1 MTEKQTAAVPMGLGA
16 AVAPFAVMALVFVL
30 GMTFL
35 EPGNGVIVTAM
46 LSAASVAGWLAV
58 RRGASWDTLQDAAG
72 LQLGGLFPALI
83 LLLLIGGLV
92 GGWMASGTIP
102 FIVAIGLKL
111 VDPNYFILTAFLS
124 TSLMSLVTGT
134 SWGSVSTLGIAL
146 MGMAG
151 VLGIDLPMAAG
162 AILSGAYFGDKVS
175 PLSDTTIVCSL
186 AVKADLYEHIRH
198 LMYTSVPS
206 WVIAGLLYWHFGAL
220 SLGGQTAGSSA
231 SAAAQMLGD
240 IEQAFQWS
248 WLVFGPPVV
257 VLIGIVRKW
266 PAAIGLALSIV
277 AAVLVAATVQGF
289 SASDAISAPIT
300 GFKLAMLGQDE
311 STTGGAFAKLVE
323 RGGLYSMTE
332 PFVIIIA
339 AVILTGAM
347 TASGALD
354 TIVASLVRMARSTPA
369 LIASTLVAGV
379 VVISLSSHGSVS
391 ALLLGGLFGDVY
403 RRRGLAAVNLSRSI
417 EDSVTLQ
424 DPLLP
429 WTVAGVF
436 MAKTLGVP
444 TLAYAPW
451 AFFCLGGPVFS
462 MFFGLFGERL
472 GFGIKR
478 LEPDGRLPATG

>member
-1 MTEKQTAAVPMGLGA
+1 MSLAL
-16 AVAPFAVMALVFVL
+16 AVAPFAVMAFLFAL
-30 GMTFL
+30 GMVYL

-46 LSAASVAGWLAV
+46 LAAASVAGWIAV
-58 RRGASWDTLQDAAG
+58 RRGAGWDGLQEAAG
-72 LQLGGLFPALI
+72 RQLGELFPALI

-102 FIVAIGLKL
+102 YIVAIGLRL
-111 VDPNYFILTAFLS
+111 VDPNYFILTAFLA

-151 VLGIDLPMAAG
+151 VLDVNLPMAAG
-162 AILSGAYFGDKVS
+162 AIISGAYFGDKVS

-206 WVIAGLLYWHFGAL
+206 WVIAGLLYWQLG
-220 SLGGQTAGSSA
+220 SLGTNAAA
-231 SAAAQMLGD
+231 SGLAAAQMLAD
-240 IEQAFQWS
+240 IEGSFHWT
-248 WLVFGPPVV
+248 WLVFAPPAV
-257 VLIGIVRKW
+257 VLIGIMRRW
-266 PAAIGLALSIV
+266 PAAIGLAASIV
-277 AAVLVAATVQGF
+277 VAGIVAVVSQGF
-289 SASDAISAPIT
+289 SASAAIGAPIT
-300 GFKLAMLGQDE
+300 GFKLAMLPQ
-311 STTGGAFAKLVE
+311 GGTPGGEAFAKLVE

-339 AVILTGAM
+339 AVLLTGAM
-347 TASGALD
+347 KSSGALD
-354 TIVASLVRMARSTPA
+354 TIVTHLVRAARSTAA
-369 LIASTLVAGV
+369 LIGSTLVAGV
-379 VVISLSSHGSVS
+379 VMISLSSHGSVS
-391 ALLLGGLFGDVY
+391 ALILGGLFGDAY
-403 RRRGLAAVNLSRSI
+403 RQRGLAPVNLSRSI

-436 MAKTLGVP
+436 MAATLGVD

-462 MFFGLFGERL
+462 MLYGLFGERL
-472 GFGIKR
+472 GFGIKK
-478 LEPDGRLPATG
+478 LDPAPG

>member
-1 MTEKQTAAVPMGLGA
+1 MTAADNPAPMSLA
-16 AVAPFAVMALVFVL
+16 LAVAPFAVMAVLFAL
-30 GMTFL
+30 GMAYL

-46 LSAASVAGWLAV
+46 LAAASVAGWIAV
-58 RRGASWDTLQDAAG
+58 RRGGGWDALQEAAG
-72 LQLGGLFPALI
+72 RQLGELFPALI

-102 FIVAIGLKL
+102 FIVAIGLRL

-151 VLGIDLPMAAG
+151 VLDISLPMAAG
-162 AILSGAYFGDKVS
+162 AIISGAYFGDKVS

-198 LMYTSVPS
+198 LMYTSIPS
-206 WVIAGLLYWHFGAL
+206 WVIAGLLYWQLG
-220 SLGGQTAGSSA
+220 SLGTNAAASG
-231 SAAAQMLGD
+231 SAAAQMLTD
-240 IEQAFQWS
+240 IEGSFHWT
-248 WLVFGPPVV
+248 WLVFAPPAV
-257 VLIGIVRKW
+257 VLIGIMRRW

-277 AAVLVAATVQGF
+277 VAGIVAVISQGF
-289 SASDAISAPIT
+289 TVSEAIGAPIT
-300 GFKLAMLGQDE
+300 GFKLAMLSEGSGAGSD
-311 STTGGAFAKLVE
+311 AFAKLVE

-339 AVILTGAM
+339 AVLLTGAM
-347 TASGALD
+347 KSSGALD
-354 TIVASLVRMARSTPA
+354 TIVVHLVRAARSTAA
-369 LIASTLVAGV
+369 LIGSTLVAGV
-379 VVISLSSHGSVS
+379 VMISLSSHGSVS
-391 ALLLGGLFGDVY
+391 ALILGGLFGDAY
-403 RRRGLAAVNLSRSI
+403 RQRGLAAVNLSRSI

-436 MAKTLGVP
+436 MAATLGVD

-451 AFFCLGGPVFS
+451 AFFCLGGPIFS
-462 MFFGLFGERL
+462 MLYGLFGERL
-472 GFGIKR
+472 GFGIKK
-478 LEPDGRLPATG
+478 LDPAPA